1 MKPKN
6 TSMNKPIRFNSSAF
20 LRSSLTVAMTLILL
34 IPQVGFCFCV
44 DHVHH
49 EHKSDLR
56 TSATAPHDNCDADAD
71 DHCCCCEKT
80 PSNENSSDTE
90 RPTTS
95 SSVRGFSFYFV
106 NLVSLPADANVRPV
120 HSLCSSLCVAPTTEL
135 HLLYRSLRI

>member
-6 TSMNKPIRFNSSAF
+6 TSMNKPRFNSSTF
-20 LRSSLTVAMTLILL
+20 LRSSLTVAMTLVLL

-49 EHKSDLR
+49 EHESDLR
-56 TSATAPHDNCDADAD
+56 TSATAPHDNCDAD
-71 DHCCCCEKT
+71 DHCCCCEKA

-90 RPTTS
+90 RPATN
-95 SSVRGFSFYFV
+95 SSVRGFSFYSV
-106 NLVSLPADANVRPV
+106 NLVSLPADANVRLV
-120 HSLCSSLCVAPTTEL
+120 HPLRSSLCVAPTTEL